1 MAKQSVGPDPSD
13 MKQTQST
20 NHQAFSI
27 LPTLPKSPYL
37 SVLCHPYS
45 TFCFFRPF
53 PPSRQ
58 RTALYNQPTFLQNKP
73 NSLNTEISATIF
85 TTKLYRKNRPDRAR
99 KNKPNQSQFTRNTR
113 YAVRHT
119 NRESVE
125 SAKMARNTDLFNTKN
140 RRLETPNPLNHKS
153 LNDFG
158 SALRPTGTPFAHK
171 FAKKPPR
178 HKETIMQKC
187 RNSSCPR
194 LGSMGLRAFVA
205 KKLKR
210 KEFYHG

>member
-1 MAKQSVGPDPSD
+1 MSMRSRSKANIPTHRESLFWILSPVFCLLPNQP
-13 MKQTQST
+13 
-20 NHQAFSI
+20 I
-27 LPTLPKSPYL
+27 LPSLPRIHESIM
-37 SVLCHPYS
+37 
-45 TFCFFRPF
+45 
-53 PPSRQ
+53 
-58 RTALYNQPTFLQNKP
+58 QNKP
-73 NSLNTEISATIF
+73 NSLNTEFNATLF
-85 TTKLYRKNRPDRAR
+85 ATKLYRKNRPDRAR

-113 YAVRHT
+113 YAMRHT

-125 SAKMARNTDLFNTKN
+125 PAKMALKIDLFKTQI
-140 RRLETPNPLNHKS
+140 RRLEMPKLINHKA

-158 SALRPTGTPFAHK
+158 SVLRPTGTPFAHK
-171 FAKKPPR
+171 FATKPPG

-194 LGSMGLRAFVA
+194 LGPPGPRAFVA